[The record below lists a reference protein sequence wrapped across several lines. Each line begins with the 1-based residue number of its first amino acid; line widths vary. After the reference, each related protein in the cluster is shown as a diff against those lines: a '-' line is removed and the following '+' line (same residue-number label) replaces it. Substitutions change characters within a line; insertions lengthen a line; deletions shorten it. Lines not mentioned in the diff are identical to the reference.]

1 MGKNEEVWGGR
12 GRGGG
17 EIQRDSG
24 ASGGGKTTP
33 RNDRAVLKSG
43 GWKWGDGGEKKSE
56 WKRW

>member
-1 MGKNEEVWGGR
+1 MGKNEEVWGG
-12 GRGGG
+12 GGGG
-17 EIQRDSG
+17 EIQRDM
-24 ASGGGKTTP
+24 GGNTP